1 MTAAYLEISAWLIL
15 YVLLLPKNVLLLP
28 RPEACNFVKKRLK
41 QRCFPAKFSKFLG
54 TPILKIICEWLLLNQ
69 RFNNRKMN

>member
-28 RPEACNFVKKRLK
+28 RPEACNFIKKRLK
-41 QRCFPAKFSKFLG
+41 QTKVFSSEIF
-54 TPILKIICEWLLLNQ
+54 KIFRNTYFEDYLWMAASESTL
-69 RFNNRKMN
+69 

>member
-28 RPEACNFVKKRLK
+28 RPEACNFIKRDSNK
-41 QRCFPAKFSKFLG
+41 GVFQRNFQNF
-54 TPILKIICEWLLLNQ
+54 
-69 RFNNRKMN
+69 